1 MIKLKDI
8 LNEVTQL
15 YKVDAYIIVDNE
27 YNVTD
32 ILNNMRAIRKITTI
46 NNNTSD
52 DLENK
57 NKERTD
63 NKSIHTLSIKF
74 MSNNPKKDLGF
85 LKKTMMRSK
94 EGDPDARI
102 PGLLFIKFKPETL
115 SKTS

>member
-8 LNEVTQL
+8 LNEIAQL
-15 YKVDAYIIVDNE
+15 YKVDAYIVVDNE

-32 ILNNMRAIRKITTI
+32 ILNNMRAVRKITTI
-46 NNNTSD
+46 NNDTSD

-63 NKSIHTLSIKF
+63 NKSIHTLSIKL
-74 MSNNPKKDLGF
+74 MSDNPKKDLEF

-94 EGDPDARI
+94 EGDPNTRI
-102 PGLLFIKFKPETL
+102 SGLLFIKFKPETL
-115 SKTS
+115 TKTS

>member
-15 YKVDAYIIVDNE
+15 YKVNAYIVVDNE

-32 ILNNMRAIRKITTI
+32 ILNNMRAVRKITTI
-46 NNNTSD
+46 NNDTSD
-52 DLENK
+52 ELEEK
-57 NKERTD
+57 N
-63 NKSIHTLSIKF
+63 NKSVHTLGIKF
-74 MSNNPKKDLGF
+74 MSNSPEEDLGF
-85 LKKTMMRSK
+85 LKKTMIRSK

>member
-15 YKVDAYIIVDNE
+15 YKVNAYIVVDNE

-32 ILNNMRAIRKITTI
+32 ILNNMRAVRKITTI
-46 NNNTSD
+46 NNDTSD
-52 DLENK
+52 ELEEK
-57 NKERTD
+57 NKQRTD
-63 NKSIHTLSIKF
+63 NKSVHTLGIKF
-74 MSNNPKKDLGF
+74 MGNSPEEDLEF

-102 PGLLFIKFKPETL
+102 PGLLFIKFKSETL

>member
-8 LNEVTQL
+8 LNEIAQL
-15 YKVDAYIIVDNE
+15 YKVDAYIVVDNE

-52 DLENK
+52 ELEAK
-57 NKERTD
+57 NKQRTD
-63 NKSIHTLSIKF
+63 NKSVHTLGIKI
-74 MSNNPKKDLGF
+74 MSGAPEKDLEF

-94 EGDPDARI
+94 QGDPNARV

-115 SKTS
+115 TKTS

>member
-15 YKVDAYIIVDNE
+15 YKVNAYIVVDNE

-32 ILNNMRAIRKITTI
+32 ILNNMRAVRKITTI
-46 NNNTSD
+46 NNDTSD
-52 DLENK
+52 ELEEK
-57 NKERTD
+57 NKQRTD
-63 NKSIHTLSIKF
+63 NKSVHTLGIKF
-74 MSNNPKKDLGF
+74 MGNSPEEDLEF

-94 EGDPDARI
+94 EGDPNTRI

-115 SKTS
+115 TKTS